1 MISAATVR
9 LEASADIEPPF
20 TAYFRDKPAHGLQ
33 AEHLE
38 DAVKRAEE
46 IGDAICVAATGEAMP
61 LKEFD
66 DDAIEAEFKRRF
78 GDDLVDAAAVR
89 RAYSL
94 MAEGDIKL
102 AMQEL
107 ERAYALPPAHHE
119 CAIADL
125 LARARA

>member
-1 MISAATVR
+1 MINAKAAAQHQVD
-9 LEASADIEPPF
+9 AEPPF
-20 TAYFRDKPAHGLQ
+20 TAYFRDKPAHGIH

-38 DAVKRAEE
+38 DAVKAAEA
-46 IGDAICVAATGEAMP
+46 IGDPICVAVTGDAMP
-61 LKEFD
+61 LKAFD
-66 DDAIEAEFKRRF
+66 DDAIQAEFERRF
-78 GDDLVDAAAVR
+78 GDDLVEASAIR

-102 AMQEL
+102 AMEEL

-119 CAIADL
+119 RAIADL